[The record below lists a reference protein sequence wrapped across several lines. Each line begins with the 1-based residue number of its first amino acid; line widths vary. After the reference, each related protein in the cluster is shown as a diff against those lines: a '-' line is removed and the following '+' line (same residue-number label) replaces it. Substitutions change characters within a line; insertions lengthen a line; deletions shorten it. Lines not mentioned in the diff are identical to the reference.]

1 MTSMKINF
9 LLTTILCTVTS
20 SVYSSPKF
28 YGEIDTSIDYI
39 PEKNANSTNH
49 DAWKMNSNSS
59 FLGVKGEEKLTDR
72 LSALYLIE
80 WAFNA
85 DGDGTDW
92 SHRDRYIGL
101 KDEKFGSLKVGKNNS
116 PLKKLSSAV
125 DSFNN
130 YMRNTADVRGI
141 MPGENRINNSVVYD
155 SPKIT
160 LDNEAN
166 LTFSILL
173 ATGEAQ
179 GIASSQGGVTVDGR
193 GLGDAWS
200 TSLTYMNPMFLAGI
214 AYDKAIPSNFL
225 GRGFLNASDPYIDI
239 NRVFAAANTL
249 RLTGLIKPV
258 EGMALKA
265 LIQTSEVE
273 KASGNDNATN
283 IDQSIGWLVGAEY
296 RLPNNSK
303 WNVKAQYSQN
313 STRFNND
320 NANYDAKQ
328 IMAGVDYL
336 FNKQVKAYSYTAY
349 STFKQADLEDRQ
361 PVIGT
366 GLEFKF

>member
-1 MTSMKINF
+1 MKINF
-9 LLTTILCTVTS
+9 FIASILCMATS
-20 SVYSSPKF
+20 SAFSSPKF
-28 YGEIDTSIDYI
+28 YGEIDASIDYI
-39 PEKNANSTNH
+39 PEKNANSADRDT
-49 DAWKMNSNSS
+49 WKMNSNSS
-59 FLGVKGEEKLTDR
+59 FLGIKGEEKLTSR

-101 KDEKFGSLKVGKNNS
+101 KDEKFGTLKVGKNNS
-116 PLKKLSSAV
+116 PLKKMSSAV

-160 LDNEAN
+160 VSDEAN
-166 LTFSILL
+166 LAFSVLL

-179 GIASSQGGVTVDGR
+179 GIASSQGGVTVDGN

-200 TSLTYMNPMFLAGI
+200 TSLTYTSPMFLAGI

-225 GRGFLNASDPYIDI
+225 GRGFLNAADPHIDI
-239 NRVFAAANTL
+239 NRVFAAANTI
-249 RLTGLIKPV
+249 RLTSLIKPI

-273 KASGNDNATN
+273 EASGNQAGAAN
-283 IDQSIGWLVGAEY
+283 IDQSVGWLLGAEY
-296 RLPNNSK
+296 RLSNDSK

-313 STRFNND
+313 STRFKND
-320 NANYDAKQ
+320 DANYDAKQ
-328 IMAGVDYL
+328 IMTGVDYL
-336 FNKQVKAYSYTAY
+336 FNKQVKAYGYTAY
-349 STFKQADLEDRQ
+349 ATFKQANLEDKQ